1 MTINKTI
8 TLGEHQTLLV
18 VKTTDFG
25 VYLATS
31 EDSNNKV
38 LLPKSQVPEHTKV
51 GDAINVFIYK
61 DSEDRLIATT
71 ITPKLMM
78 GQVAKLN
85 VKEVGNIGAFLD
97 WGLAKDLFLPFKE
110 QTDKVKQGEQALV
123 TLYVDKSN
131 RLCATMKVYE
141 YLRKDSPYKKDDKV
155 SGMVYEISEQF
166 GAFVAVDEK
175 FSALISR
182 NELFRPVRV
191 GQTIEARVASVKQDG
206 KLDLSLREK
215 AHVQMDKDAMII
227 LNALN
232 ANNGFLPFHDKSAP
246 DAIKEEFNLS
256 KNAFKRALGRLMKEN
271 KIRQDEKGTYLL

>member
-1 MTINKTI
+1 MSINNVI
-8 TLGEHQTLLV
+8 TLGEQQTLLV

-51 GDAINVFIYK
+51 GDEISVFIYK

-71 ITPKLMM
+71 ITPKLIM

-97 WGLAKDLFLPFKE
+97 WGLAKDLLLPFKE
-110 QTDKVKQGEQALV
+110 QTAKVVQGEQALV
-123 TLYVDKSN
+123 TLYIDKSS

-141 YLRKDSPYKKDDKV
+141 YLDTNSPYAKDDKV

-175 FSALISR
+175 YSALITR
-182 NELFRPVRV
+182 QQLFEPVRV
-191 GQTIEARVASVKQDG
+191 GQTIEARVINVREDG

-215 AHVQMDKDAMII
+215 THIQMDGDAARIY
-227 LNALN
+227 NALK
-232 ANNGFLPFHDKSAP
+232 ANNGFLPYNDKSAP
-246 DAIKEEFNLS
+246 DAIMKEFNLS
-256 KNAFKRALGRLMKEN
+256 KAAFKRALGRLMKEQ
-271 KIRQDEKGTYLL
+271 KIRQDEKGTYQL

>member
-1 MTINKTI
+1 MTISKAI
-8 TLGEHQTLLV
+8 TLGEQQTLLV

-38 LLPKSQVPEHTKV
+38 LLPKSQVPENTKI
-51 GDAINVFIYK
+51 GDTLSVFIYK

-71 ITPKLMM
+71 ATPKLMM

-123 TLYVDKSN
+123 TLYIDKSN

-141 YLRKDSPYKKDDKV
+141 YLSKQSPYKKDDKV

-175 FSALISR
+175 FSALIPR
-182 NELFRPVRV
+182 KELFRPVRV
-191 GQTIEARVASVKQDG
+191 GETIEARVSSVKEDG

-215 AHVQMDKDAMII
+215 VHVQMDKDAAII
-227 LNALN
+227 YNALK
-232 ANNGFLPFHDKSAP
+232 ANNGFLPFNDKSAP
-246 DAIKEEFNLS
+246 DAIKDEFNLS

-271 KIRQDEKGTYLL
+271 KIRQDEKGSYLL

>member
-1 MTINKTI
+1 MINKAI
-8 TLGEHQTLLV
+8 TLGEQQTLLV

-51 GDAINVFIYK
+51 GDKISVFIYK

-71 ITPKLMM
+71 ATPTLMM

-110 QTDKVKQGEQALV
+110 QTAKVVQGQQALV
-123 TLYVDKSN
+123 TLYIDKSS

-141 YLRKDSPYKKDDKV
+141 YLRTDSPYKKDDKV
-155 SGMVYEISEQF
+155 TGLVYEISDQF
-166 GAFVAVDEK
+166 GAFVAVDEQ
-175 FSALISR
+175 FSALIPR
-182 NELFRPVRV
+182 QQLFDPVSV
-191 GQTIEARVASVKQDG
+191 GQTIEARVINVKEDG

-215 AHVQMDKDAMII
+215 THIQMDGDAARIY
-227 LNALN
+227 NALK
-232 ANNGFLPFHDKSAP
+232 ANNGFLPFNDKSAP
-246 DAIKEEFNLS
+246 EDIKKEFNLS
-256 KNAFKRALGRLMKEN
+256 KAAFKRALGRLMKEN
-271 KIRQDEKGTYLL
+271 KIRQDEKGTYQL

>member
-1 MTINKTI
+1 MSINKTI
-8 TLGEHQTLLV
+8 SLGEQQTLLV

-25 VYLATS
+25 VYLAT
-31 EDSNNKV
+31 EETSNDKV

-51 GDAINVFIYK
+51 GDTISVFIYK
-61 DSEDRLIATT
+61 DSEDRLIATRM
-71 ITPKLMM
+71 TPTLVM
-78 GQVAKLN
+78 GQVNKLN
-85 VKEVGNIGAFLD
+85 VKEVGTIGAFLD

-123 TLYVDKSN
+123 TLYIDKSD

-141 YLRKDSPYKKDDKV
+141 YLSTDSPYKKDDKV

-175 FSALISR
+175 YSGLITR
-182 NELFRPVRV
+182 QQLFEPVRV
-191 GQTIEARVASVKQDG
+191 GQTIEARVSNVREDG

-215 AHVQMDKDAMII
+215 TYIQMDDDATLIYNS
-227 LNALN
+227 LT
-232 ANNGFLPFHDKSAP
+232 ANNGFIPFNDKSAP
-246 DAIKEEFNLS
+246 EAIKKEFNLS

-271 KIRQDEKGTYLL
+271 KIRQDEKGSYKL